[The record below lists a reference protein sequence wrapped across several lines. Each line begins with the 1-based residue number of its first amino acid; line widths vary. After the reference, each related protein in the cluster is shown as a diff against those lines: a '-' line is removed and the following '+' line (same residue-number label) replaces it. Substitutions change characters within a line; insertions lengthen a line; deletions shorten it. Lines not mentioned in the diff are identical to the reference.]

1 MKKYFF
7 FVSILLAHL
16 GSVDDVEAVIEESL
30 VVEVEPEG
38 DALPVLVEV
47 LVHGPPLLV
56 RVRVHKP
63 KHILLKIF
71 KYFLTDIKIFL
82 FRLTWRC
89 CC

>member
-1 MKKYFF
+1 MKKYLV

-38 DALPVLVEV
+38 DALPVLIEV

-56 RVRVHKP
+56 CVRVHKP
-63 KHILLKIF
+63 DDVLFHIF
-71 KYFLTDIKIFL
+71 
-82 FRLTWRC
+82 FR
-89 CC
+89 

>member
-1 MKKYFF
+1 MKKYLV
-7 FVSILLAHL
+7 FVSISLPHL
-16 GSVDDVEAVIEESL
+16 RSVDDVEAIVEESL

-63 KHILLKIF
+63 EDVLFQIF
-71 KYFLTDIKIFL
+71 
-82 FRLTWRC
+82 FR
-89 CC
+89 